1 MALKCTFRKH
11 LTGLFCTV
19 FISVMALAQNP
30 IVIENS
36 RPGNPASEWDLPGQ
50 NAGDLTIQGFATDI
64 SVNKGDTVHFKISTL
79 ATNYTIDIYRLG
91 YYNGLGA
98 RKIGVGTVTATLPQV
113 QPTPLSDLA
122 TGLVD
127 CGNWAKS
134 GYWKVPDTVV
144 SGIYIAKLTRTDNNG
159 RSHIAFIV
167 RDDTSTADIFFQT
180 SDATWE
186 AYNNYGGNSLYTGAA
201 SFPGGRAAKVSY
213 NRPMLSRS
221 GGGGGGFQ
229 EDFLFNAEYPM
240 IRFLEKNGYDI
251 SYTTNV
257 DAARRGNLILN
268 HKVFMSVGHDEY
280 WSAEQRNNVTA
291 ARNAGIHLA
300 FFSGNEIYWKTRWE
314 NSIDNDATPYR
325 TLVCYKEG
333 TLPSGEFVCGS
344 KCDPSALW
352 TGLWR
357 YGSSYDAGLPENGLS
372 GQISWRGST
381 TAIKVPS
388 AYKNL
393 RFWRNTSIASMP
405 DGTEATL
412 TNGTLGY
419 EWNFEQ
425 FAGSYPSGRITMSST
440 TVDTSTHKLSL
451 YRHSSG
457 AYVFGA
463 GTVQWAWG
471 LDSVHDRGNAPA
483 DIRMQQATVNLLA
496 DMGVQ
501 PETLQNDLVAA
512 VPSTDIT
519 APQTIISFPPDG
531 TNYVIRK
538 PVTIS
543 GTSSDV
549 GGVVAGVEISIDGG
563 ATWRVATGTTNWSYT
578 WTPEVA
584 GTITVKVRGFDDSGN
599 IEAEGTAPS
608 PKVITLNIVN
618 PECPCSL
625 FNVTDNPSTKNA
637 YNGSAGLETGTRFQ
651 SDSAGYITGL
661 RFYKS
666 TLDTGKH
673 VLSLWT
679 STGTLI
685 ARDSLMASEEKESG
699 WHEVVLDSPVPI
711 NPGTIYVV
719 SYFSPTGRYARSS
732 GYFSD
737 NFINGVLS
745 APKND
750 SAAGNYNGVILS
762 TTSPAFPNSY
772 GNGYNYWVD
781 VNFNTSLSPDTTAP
795 VIEIVSPVDGQTNV
809 TVNTTVETEFNSLI
823 STSSVNSSSVQL
835 KDAGNNTIPVT
846 IHAVQDYIKLTPLSP
861 LDYSSTYTV
870 TIKGGPGGVT
880 DLAGNALASDSVWS
894 FTTIAAPPPFTA
906 EGHGGPI
913 LVVMS
918 STNPFSKYT
927 TEILRAEGLNDFMAL
942 DITSVDS
949 ATLSGYDVAIIG
961 EINISN
967 EKATMFADWVNA
979 GGKLVA
985 FKPVASLHSLLG
997 ITPAG
1002 SHLSDGYI
1010 LIDTADGKPGHGIVG
1025 ETIQYHSAANLFTLN
1040 GASGIATL
1048 YSDATT
1054 ATSYPAVTVNNVGS
1068 NGGKAVAF
1076 AYDLPRSVVYTRQG
1090 NPDLAGI
1097 ETDGETPVR
1106 ANDMFFPDYLNMD
1119 KVAIP
1124 QADEQ
1129 QRLLANIILQYNL
1142 NKKPLPRLWYLPK
1155 KHKAAIIFALDDHG
1169 TTTGTKTIFDKMIA
1183 NSPAGCSIDDWECYR
1198 ATSWFYN
1205 GIPLTNGAAV
1215 NYRNQGFEMGVHVQ
1229 NGCTDFT
1236 SFANLASHYTSQ
1248 LQQFANTYP
1257 GLPAQ
1262 TTHRVHCLVWSDWL
1276 TQAKVELSKGIRFS
1290 MDYYYWPPAWING
1303 RPGLF
1308 TGSGMPMR
1316 YADTDGSTLDVY
1328 QAPSQIVNENGINY
1342 TVDVNTL
1349 VGNAVGSKGYYGMFG
1364 AHDDYRD
1371 NAFSNASIAA
1381 AQAYNIPIISAEQA
1395 LKWLDGRNNSYFN
1408 NMTWSNDTLSFDMVQ
1423 DTNANNLTGMLPLFS
1438 EDGQLNSITRN
1449 GSIPV
1454 AFVAETIKGIK
1465 YALFDAKSGNYIAVY
1480 GAVDEATLVGSV
1492 TLQGR
1497 PQAPNT
1503 LLEVPLEVTLYLNGN
1518 TGSPQTFNVTT
1529 DQNGVFSIHNIPVG
1543 SYTIALKHTHTLR
1556 RVKSSQALVLGPNTI
1571 NFGALL
1577 EGDVNNDNYVDGLD
1591 LSLLLN
1597 SFFRGV
1603 GSPSFNP
1610 QADLNGDE
1618 FVDGL
1623 DLSLLLN
1630 NFFKAGEDP

>member
-11 LTGLFCTV
+11 LSALFFTV
-19 FISVMALAQNP
+19 FISVLTLAQNP

-36 RPGNPASEWDLPGQ
+36 RPGNPASEWDIAGK

-64 SVNKGDTVHFKISTL
+64 SVNKGDTVHFKISTS
-79 ATNYTIDIYRLG
+79 ATNYTIEIYRLG

-98 RKIGVGTVTATLPQV
+98 RKIGDGTVTATLPQV
-113 QPTPLSDLA
+113 QPTPLTDLA

-127 CGNWAKS
+127 CGNWAES

-144 SGIYIAKLTRTDNNG
+144 SGVYIAKLTRTDNNG
-159 RSHIAFIV
+159 RSHIVFIV
-167 RDDTSTADIFFQT
+167 RDDASTSDLFFQT
-180 SDATWE
+180 SDATWQ
-186 AYNNYGGNSLYTGAA
+186 AYNNYGGNSLYTGAT

-213 NRPMLSRS
+213 NRPMLARS

-240 IRFLEKNGYDI
+240 IRFLERNGYDI

-257 DAARRGNLILN
+257 DVARRGHLILN

-291 ARNAGIHLA
+291 ARNAGVHLA

-314 NSIDNDATPYR
+314 NSIDNSATPYR

-333 TLPSGEFVCGS
+333 TQPSGEFVCGG
-344 KCDPSALW
+344 KCDPSGVW

-357 YGSSYDAGLPENGLS
+357 FGNSYDAGLPENGLS

-381 TAIKVPS
+381 AAIKVPS

-412 TNGTLGY
+412 AEGTLGY

-425 FAGSYPSGRITMSST
+425 FTSSYPSGRITMSST
-440 TVDTSTHKLSL
+440 TIDTSTHKLSL
-451 YRHSSG
+451 YRHASG

-512 VPSTDIT
+512 AASTDIT
-519 APQTIISFPPDG
+519 PPQTIINFPPDG
-531 TNYVIRK
+531 TTFTVRK
-538 PVTIS
+538 PITIS
-543 GTSSDV
+543 GTSSDI

-578 WTPEVA
+578 WSQDVA
-584 GTITVKVRGFDDSGN
+584 GTIVVKVRGFDDSGN

-637 YNGSAGLETGTRFQ
+637 YNGFAGLEVGTRFK
-651 SDSAGYITGL
+651 SDSAGYVTGL

-679 STGTLI
+679 SDGTLL
-685 ARDSLMASEEKESG
+685 ARDSLMSWEEKKSG
-699 WHEVVLDSPVPI
+699 WHDVVLDTPVPI
-711 NPGTIYVV
+711 DPGTIYVV
-719 SYFSPTGRYARSS
+719 SYFSPSGRYARSS

-737 NFINGVLS
+737 NFVNGILS
-745 APKND
+745 APKDD
-750 SAAGNYNGVILS
+750 SATGNYNGVIRS
-762 TTSPAFPNSY
+762 TSSPAFPDSY

-781 VNFNTSLSPDTTAP
+781 VDFNTSLSPDTTAP
-795 VIEIVSPVDGQTNV
+795 VIEIISPVAGQTNI
-809 TVNTTVETEFNSLI
+809 TVNTTIEVEFNSLI
-823 STSSVNSSSVQL
+823 NSSSVNSSSVFL

-846 IHAVQDYIKLTPLSP
+846 IYAVQDYIQLTPQSP

-880 DLAGNALASDSVWS
+880 DLAGNALVSDSVWS
-894 FTTIAAPPPFTA
+894 FTTASALPPFTA

-918 STNPFSKYT
+918 SANPFSKYT

-942 DITSVDS
+942 DITSIDA

-967 EKATMFADWVNA
+967 DQAAMFADWVNA
-979 GGKLVA
+979 GGKLIA
-985 FKPVASLHSLLG
+985 FKPDASLHSLLG
-997 ITPAG
+997 ITETG
-1002 SHLSDGYI
+1002 SQFSDGYI
-1010 LIDTADGKPGHGIVG
+1010 LIDTASGKPGHGIVG
-1025 ETIQYHSAANLFTLN
+1025 ETIQYHSAADLYILN
-1040 GASGIATL
+1040 GASAIATL
-1048 YSDATT
+1048 YTDANT

-1076 AYDLPRSVVYTRQG
+1076 AYDLSRSVVYTRQG

-1097 ETDGETPVR
+1097 ETDGQTPVR
-1106 ANDMFFPDYLNMD
+1106 ANDMFFPNYLNMD

-1155 KHKAAIIFALDDHG
+1155 KHKAAILFALDDHG
-1169 TTTGTKTIFDKMIA
+1169 TANGTKTIFDKMID
-1183 NSPAGCSIDDWECYR
+1183 NSPAGCSIDGWECYR
-1198 ATSWFYN
+1198 ATSWFFH

-1215 NYRNQGFEMGVHVQ
+1215 NYHNEGFEMGIHVQ

-1236 SFANLASHYTSQ
+1236 SFANLDAHYTSQ

-1257 GLPAQ
+1257 GLPTQ
-1262 TTHRVHCLVWSDWL
+1262 TTHRFHCLVWSDWL
-1276 TQAKVELSKGIRFS
+1276 TQAKVERAHNIRLS
-1290 MDYYYWPPAWING
+1290 MDYYYWPSSWING
-1303 RPGLF
+1303 RSGLF
-1308 TGSGMPMR
+1308 TGSGIPMK
-1316 YADTDGSTLDVY
+1316 YADKDGTIIDIY
-1328 QAPSQIVNENGINY
+1328 QAPSQLVNENGLNY
-1342 TVDVNTL
+1342 TADVNTL
-1349 VGNAVGSKGYYGMFG
+1349 VANAVGPKGYYGIFG
-1364 AHDDYRD
+1364 VHDDFRD

-1381 AQAYNIPIISAEQA
+1381 AKAYNIPIISAKQA

-1408 NMTWSNDTLSFDMVQ
+1408 NMTWSNDTLSFNMVQ
-1423 DTNANNLTGMLPLFS
+1423 DANANNLTGMLPLFS
-1438 EDGQLNSITRN
+1438 ENGQLNTITRD
-1449 GSIPV
+1449 GSPV

-1465 YALFDAKSGNYIAVY
+1465 YALFDAKSGNYIAAY
-1480 GAVDEATLVGSV
+1480 GPVDEGTLLGTVV
-1492 TLQGR
+1492 MQGR
-1497 PQAPNT
+1497 PEAPSSR
-1503 LLEVPLEVTLYLNGN
+1503 LEVPLEVTLYLNGN
-1518 TGSPQTFNVTT
+1518 AGSPQAFNVTT
-1529 DQNGVFSIHNIPVG
+1529 DLNGVFSIHNIPVG
-1543 SYTIALKHTHTLR
+1543 SYSIAIKNSHTLR
-1556 RVKSSQALVLGPNTI
+1556 KVQTSQEIVLGPNTI
-1571 NFGALL
+1571 NFGTLL

-1591 LSLLLN
+1591 FSLLLN
-1597 SFFRGV
+1597 SFFRSV
-1603 GSPSFNP
+1603 GHPSFDP
-1610 QADLNGDE
+1610 QADLNGDG

-1630 NFFKAGEDP
+1630 NFFTAGESP